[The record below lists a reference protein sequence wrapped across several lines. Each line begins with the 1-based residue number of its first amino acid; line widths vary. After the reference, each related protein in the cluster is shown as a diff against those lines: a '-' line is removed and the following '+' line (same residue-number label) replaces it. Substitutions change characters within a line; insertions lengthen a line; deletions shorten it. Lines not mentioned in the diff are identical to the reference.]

1 MLLSTLINGDGSRI
15 FIKMNILITG
25 STGFLGSIIR
35 NVLQNNYSIFGLSR
49 SNTEYN
55 IQLQNNIPVFIED
68 FNIVIHSAGK
78 AHIIPKCD
86 KENSEFFEVNV
97 QGTQN
102 LLKGIELSKVLPKR
116 FIFISTVAVY
126 GIDQGENI
134 NENTPLLAN
143 DSYGKSKIQAEKLV
157 LEWCQKNNVIC
168 TILRLPLLV
177 GENPP
182 GNLGAM
188 INGINKGYYFNIAGG
203 RARKSMVLANDVAN
217 IVLKASEIGGIYNLT
232 DGYHPNF
239 YELSNAV
246 AKRNGK
252 KRLFNMPLFIAK
264 NIALVGDLV
273 GLKFPLN
280 SYKLKKITTDLTF
293 DDSKARKALG
303 WKPNKVL
310 DYYIKF

>member
-1 MLLSTLINGDGSRI
+1 MLLSTLINGDGLRI
-15 FIKMNILITG
+15 FVKMNILITG
-25 STGFLGSIIR
+25 STGFLGGIIR

-55 IQLQNNIPVFIED
+55 IQLQSDIPVFIED

-86 KENSEFFEVNV
+86 KENSIFFFFFVK
-97 QGTQN
+97 GTQN
-102 LLKGIELSKVLPKR
+102 LLKGIEQSKVLPKS

-126 GIDQGENI
+126 GVDQGENI

-177 GENPP
+177 GDNPP

-188 INGINKGYYFNIAGG
+188 INGINKGYYFNIAQGE
-203 RARKSMVLANDVAN
+203 ARKSMVLANDVAN

-232 DGYHPNF
+232 DGSHPSF
-239 YELSNAV
+239 YELSNAI
-246 AKRNGK
+246 ARRNGK
-252 KRLFNMPLFIAK
+252 KRLFNIPFFIAK
-264 NIALVGDLV
+264 SIALVGDFV
-273 GLKFPLN
+273 GSKFPLN

-293 DDSKARKALG
+293 DDTKARQVLG
-303 WKPNKVL
+303 WKPTKVI
-310 DYYIKF
+310 DYYLQ